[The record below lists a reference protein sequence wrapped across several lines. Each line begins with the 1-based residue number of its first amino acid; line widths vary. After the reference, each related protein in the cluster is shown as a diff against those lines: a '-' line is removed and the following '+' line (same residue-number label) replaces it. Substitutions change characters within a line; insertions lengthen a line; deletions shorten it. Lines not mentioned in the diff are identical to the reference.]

1 MFGIPLEYKGV
12 CDVESNFRTYFKLL
26 TNKAMSLFKL
36 SGTEDL
42 EAFDERY
49 FMEQLILRGKVCVAQ
64 FNNKLYALTGNWGGE
79 PNAYYEPT
87 QWIVANPILGSKTF
101 KVLNKDGS
109 KDTSGLD
116 GVVIALTDFD
126 FLSDNLNGG
135 LYPLIY
141 KYSGLLADNDVSLNI
156 AQINGRLNV
165 VLTAD
170 SENIANQAEDI
181 LKDLYNGKPY
191 RILYQDLMNKIQV
204 NPVAAA
210 GTNNTIMSLIEA
222 KAHLLQDFYS
232 EIGIASQGN
241 LKRERVNTAET
252 ELMTGCLDISIWNI
266 LKNLREGLDRVN
278 ELFGTSISV
287 ELNDEVF
294 YVGSANATLGE
305 ETEEPEEPEAQ
316 GEDPIEEEVEVEE
329 VEDANS
335 AAIDNKD
342 EDNDDKESGEDN
354 KDEEKKEVIK

>member
-12 CDVESNFRTYFKLL
+12 CDVEANFRTYFKLL

-64 FNNKLYALTGNWGGE
+64 FNNKLYAVSGNWGGE

-87 QWIVANPILGSKTF
+87 EWIVANPILGSKTL

-116 GVVIALTDFD
+116 GIVIALTDFD
-126 FLSDNLNGG
+126 YLTDNLNGG

-165 VLTAD
+165 AFTAD
-170 SENIANQAEDI
+170 SENIANQAEDV

-191 RILYQDLMNKIQV
+191 RVLYQDLMDKIQV
-204 NPVAAA
+204 NPVAAG

-222 KAHLLQDFYS
+222 KAHLIQDFFS
-232 EIGIASQGN
+232 EIGIASNGN

-252 ELMTGCLDISIWNI
+252 KLMTGCLDISVWNMLHN
-266 LKNLREGLDRVN
+266 LKEGFDRVN
-278 ELFGTSISV
+278 ELMGTSIGV
-287 ELNDEVF
+287 DLNDEVF
-294 YVGSANATLGE
+294 YAGSANATLGE
-305 ETEEPEEPEAQ
+305 EELMEEPEAQ
-316 GEDPIEEEVEVEE
+316 GEDATEEAVEETTEETKEEV
-329 VEDANS
+329 
-335 AAIDNKD
+335 
-342 EDNDDKESGEDN
+342 
-354 KDEEKKEVIK
+354 EEKKEEKKESDEE

>member
-1 MFGIPLEYKGV
+1 MLYGVPINYEGV

-64 FNNKLYALTGNWGGE
+64 FNNKLYALNGNWGGE

-87 QWIVANPILGSKTF
+87 QWIVANPILGSKTL

-116 GVVIALTDFD
+116 GIVIALTDFD

-204 NPVAAA
+204 NPVAAG
-210 GTNNTIMSLIEA
+210 GTNNTLMSLIEA
-222 KAHLLQDFYS
+222 HRNLLQDFYN
-232 EIGIASQGN
+232 EMGIGYQGQM
-241 LKRERVNTAET
+241 KRERVNEAEIG
-252 ELMTGCLDISIWNI
+252 LMTGCLDISIWNM
-266 LKNLREGLDRVN
+266 LKNLKEGLDRVN
-278 ELFGTSISV
+278 ELFGTSISIDI
-287 ELNDEVF
+287 NDEIF
-294 YVGSANATLGE
+294 YVGSGNATLGE
-305 ETEEPEEPEAQ
+305 DAELQTDEVEEDTGSAAVDNENGGEETEELVDNEKREDLEEK
-316 GEDPIEEEVEVEE
+316 GED
-329 VEDANS
+329 
-335 AAIDNKD
+335 IDGKTA
-342 EDNDDKESGEDN
+342 S
-354 KDEEKKEVIK
+354 

>member
-1 MFGIPLEYKGV
+1 MLYGVPINYEGV

-49 FMEQLILRGKVCVAQ
+49 FIEQLVLRGKVCVAQ
-64 FNNKLYALTGNWGGE
+64 FNNKLYALNGNWGGE

-87 QWIVANPILGSKTF
+87 EWIVANPILGSKTL
-101 KVLNKDGS
+101 KALNKAGS

-116 GVVIALTDFD
+116 GIVIALTDFD
-126 FLSDNLNGG
+126 YLTDNLNGG

-170 SENIANQAEDI
+170 SENIANQAEDV

-191 RILYQDLMNKIQV
+191 KVLYQDLMNKIQV
-204 NPVAAA
+204 NPIAAA

-252 ELMTGCLDISIWNI
+252 ELMTGCLDISIWNM
-266 LKNLREGLDRVN
+266 LESLREGLDRVN
-278 ELFGTSISV
+278 ELFGTAMNV

-294 YVGSANATLGE
+294 YAGSANATLGE
-305 ETEEPEEPEAQ
+305 EPEEVEEPEEPE
-316 GEDPIEEEVEVEE
+316 DTI
-329 VEDANS
+329 EDANS
-335 AAIDNKD
+335 AAVDN
-342 EDNDDKESGEDN
+342 ENDNENGGEETTEEE
-354 KDEEKKEVIK
+354 KEEKKESDEE

>member
-1 MFGIPLEYKGV
+1 MLYGVPFEYKGV

-49 FMEQLILRGKVCVAQ
+49 FIEQLILRGKVCVAQ
-64 FNNKLYALTGNWGGE
+64 FNNKLYALNGNWGGE

-87 QWIVANPILGSKTF
+87 EWIVANPILGSKTL

-109 KDTSGLD
+109 KDVSKLD
-116 GVVIALTDFD
+116 GIVIALTDFD

-156 AQINGRLNV
+156 AQINGRLSV
-165 VLTAD
+165 AFTAD
-170 SENIANQAEDI
+170 SENIANQAENV

-191 RILYQDLMNKIQV
+191 RVLYQDLMDKIQV

-222 KAHLLQDFYS
+222 HRNLLQDFYN
-232 EIGIASQGN
+232 EIGIGYQGQM
-241 LKRERVNTAET
+241 KRERVNEAEIG
-252 ELMTGCLDISIWNI
+252 LMTGCLDISIWNI

-294 YVGSANATLGE
+294 YDGSGNATLGE
-305 ETEEPEEPEAQ
+305 EVEEEEPGENPIKEEETETEELVDNEKREDLEQ
-316 GEDPIEEEVEVEE
+316 KGED
-329 VEDANS
+329 
-335 AAIDNKD
+335 IDGKTA
-342 EDNDDKESGEDN
+342 S
-354 KDEEKKEVIK
+354 

>member
-1 MFGIPLEYKGV
+1 MFGIPLEYKGI

-49 FMEQLILRGKVCVAQ
+49 FIEQLILRGKVCVAQ
-64 FNNKLYALTGNWGGE
+64 FNNKLYALNGNWGGE

-87 QWIVANPILGSKTF
+87 EWIVANPILGSKTL

-116 GVVIALTDFD
+116 GIVIALTDFD

-170 SENIANQAEDI
+170 SENIANQAEDV

-191 RILYQDLMNKIQV
+191 RVLYQDLMDKIQV

-294 YVGSANATLGE
+294 YAGSSNATLGE
-305 ETEEPEEPEAQ
+305 EELIEEPEEN
-316 GEDPIEEEVEVEE
+316 PI
-329 VEDANS
+329 EDANS
-335 AAIDNKD
+335 AA
-342 EDNDDKESGEDN
+342 EDNENDNENGGEETTEE
-354 KDEEKKEVIK
+354 KDEEKKESDEE

>member
-1 MFGIPLEYKGV
+1 MLYGVPINYQGV
-12 CDVESNFRTYFKLL
+12 CSVEANFRTYFKLL

-49 FMEQLILRGKVCVAQ
+49 FMEQLVLRGKVAVAQ
-64 FNNKLYALTGNWGGE
+64 FNDKLYALAGNWGGE

-87 QWIVANPILGSKTF
+87 QWIVANPILGSKKL

-116 GVVIALTDFD
+116 GIVIALTDFD
-126 FLSDNLNGG
+126 FLSDGLNGG

-156 AQINGRLNV
+156 AQINGRLSV

-170 SENIANQAEDI
+170 SENIANQAEDV

-191 RILYQDLMNKIQV
+191 RVLYQDLMNKIQV

-252 ELMTGCLDISIWNI
+252 ELMTGCLDISIWNM
-266 LKNLREGLDRVN
+266 LKNLKEGIEKVN
-278 ELFGTSISV
+278 ELFGTSISI

-294 YVGSANATLGE
+294 YNGSANATLGE
-305 ETEEPEEPEAQ
+305 ETEEPAEEN
-316 GEDPIEEEVEVEE
+316 PIEE
-329 VEDANS
+329 DTGS
-335 AAIDNKD
+335 AAVDNENDNENGGEETTEDKKSED
-342 EDNDDKESGEDN
+342 EDTKEGE
-354 KDEEKKEVIK
+354 E